1 MQPLRLRA
9 DPTTAPPPAQNKVDK
24 VAVLLHNRLNLRL
37 RYLVVGH
44 LAEPPAPAMWRNI
57 LQKAF
62 ALSDGRDED

>member
-44 LAEPPAPAMWRNI
+44 LAEGVCPRRRMR
-57 LQKAF
+57 
-62 ALSDGRDED
+62 

>member
-9 DPTTAPPPAQNKVDK
+9 DPTTAPPPAQNKVDQ

-44 LAEPPAPAMWRNI
+44 L

-62 ALSDGRDED
+62 ALADGCDED